1 VSIREGHLVDGV
13 PEHTSPAARLRRR
26 ARTTLLGYLSLT
38 KPRVIELLLVTT
50 IPAMLLA
57 DRGSVNPLLILNTLV
72 GGLLAAA
79 GANALNCVADADI
92 DKVMKR
98 TERRP
103 LARDTVPRS
112 HALIFGLALSVG
124 SFFWLWWTTNMLSAH
139 LAGATIA
146 FYVLVYTL
154 LLKRRTS
161 QNVVWGGAAGCMP
174 VMIGWS
180 AVTGTIQWP
189 ALVMFAIIFF
199 WTPPH
204 TWALAMR
211 YKEDYRA
218 AGVPMLPAVA
228 TERQVTK
235 QILIYTWLTVL
246 ATLSLALATGWLYA
260 SVALVAGEAAAVVPA
275 VEQLPGHRVLRA
287 GHRLGAGPADAAEPL
302 AQTSVAGTSTVITDA
317 PSSESFDSPLPV
329 SRPKF
334 GTYTRVPSGVTATP
348 PGLFPTGMFAMTV
361 SVSSI
366 GLVLVCHVDARSV
379 AAANISGVCL
389 CFSAVLTLVSH
400 ELSLPAE

>member
-1 VSIREGHLVDGV
+1 MDIREGPLLEG
-13 PEHTSPAARLRRR
+13 SPSRI
-26 ARTTLLGYLSLT
+26 RTALLGYLSLT

-57 DRGSVNPLLILNTLV
+57 HRGTVDPLLILNTLV

-79 GANALNCVADADI
+79 GANTLNCVADADI
-92 DKVMKR
+92 DKKMKR
-98 TERRP
+98 TEGRP
-103 LARDTVPRS
+103 LARDSVPRS
-112 HALIFGLALSVG
+112 HAFVFGIALSVA

-180 AVTGTIQWP
+180 AVTGTIAWP

-211 YKEDYRA
+211 YKDDYKA
-218 AGVPMLPAVA
+218 AGVPMLPVVA
-228 TERQVTK
+228 TEREVTR
-235 QILIYTWLTVL
+235 QILIYTWLTVA
-246 ATLSLALATGWLYA
+246 ATLGLALATGLA
-260 SVALVAGEAAAVVPA
+260 VRVRRAGGGHVVPGDGPSAVCRGAPRRADQAVAAVPA
-275 VEQLPGHRVLRA
+275 VEQLPGDRVLCAR
-287 GHRLGAGPADAAEPL
+287 HRLGARSADAAYPL
-302 AQTSVAGTSTVITDA
+302 SV
-317 PSSESFDSPLPV
+317 P
-329 SRPKF
+329 
-334 GTYTRVPSGVTATP
+334 TRVSPDN
-348 PGLFPTGMFAMTV
+348 FARAESDLYFGNLV
-361 SVSSI
+361 QQAVASARSSI
-366 GLVLVCHVDARSV
+366 
-379 AAANISGVCL
+379 
-389 CFSAVLTLVSH
+389 SAS
-400 ELSLPAE
+400 

>member
-1 VSIREGHLVDGV
+1 VHLVDGV
-13 PEHTSPAARLRRR
+13 PIRLRDR
-26 ARTTLLGYLSLT
+26 LLGYLALT

-57 DRGSVNPLLILNTLV
+57 GRGTVDLPLILNTLF

-79 GANALNCVADADI
+79 GANTLNCVADADI
-92 DKVMKR
+92 DKKMKR

-103 LARDTVPRS
+103 LARATVPRS
-112 HALIFGLALSVG
+112 HALVFGLALSVA

-180 AVTGTIQWP
+180 AVTDTIGWQ

-204 TWALAMR
+204 TWALAMK
-211 YKEDYRA
+211 YKDDYAA
-218 AGVPMLPAVA
+218 AGVPMLPVVA
-228 TERQVTK
+228 TELQVTK

-246 ATLSLALATGWLYA
+246 ATLALVPAAGWLYA
-260 SVALVAGEAAAVVPA
+260 SVAAVAGVWFLVMAHRLHSGVRRGNPVKPLKLFLHSNNYLAVVFVALA
-275 VEQLPGHRVLRA
+275 VDSVLALP
-287 GHRLGAGPADAAEPL
+287 
-302 AQTSVAGTSTVITDA
+302 
-317 PSSESFDSPLPV
+317 
-329 SRPKF
+329 
-334 GTYTRVPSGVTATP
+334 
-348 PGLFPTGMFAMTV
+348 LF
-361 SVSSI
+361 
-366 GLVLVCHVDARSV
+366 
-379 AAANISGVCL
+379 
-389 CFSAVLTLVSH
+389 
-400 ELSLPAE
+400 